1 MRLFLTMFSFVVPLL
16 AMAQEYPAVEPT
28 GTYFKYDKDGAEET
42 GDVNGT
48 VQGAPIKVLFE
59 ANATGM
65 DGLGAPR
72 YEWKIWKS
80 EAPSDIIVHR
90 TEENMEFTFV
100 ESGTFVVQLYV
111 TFYDTDGQVY
121 AEFPEED
128 GDAKTITFSVSESKL
143 EFPNAFSPNG
153 DGFNDTLRPKDG
165 YQSIVSFDAAVF
177 NRWGN
182 KLYSWS
188 DVNGE
193 WDGKYKGKTVKDG
206 VYFLVVKAKGADG
219 RNFTFRKTITV
230 LTGYNNG
237 EGANAGID
245 E

>member
-1 MRLFLTMFSFVVPLL
+1 MFSFVVPLL
-16 AMAQEYPAVEPT
+16 AMAQDIPAVEPT
-28 GTYFKYDKDGAEET
+28 GIYFKYDKDGAEET

-48 VQGAPIKVLFE
+48 VQGAPVKVLFE
-59 ANATGM
+59 ANATGIE
-65 DGLGAPR
+65 DLGAPR

-80 EAPSDIIVHR
+80 EAPSDIIVR
-90 TEENMEFTFV
+90 RAEENMEFTFV

-111 TFYDTDGQVY
+111 TFYDASGQVY
-121 AEFPEED
+121 AEFPAEGE
-128 GDAKTITFSVSESKL
+128 DAKTITFSVSESKL

-153 DGFNDTLRPKDG
+153 DGYNDTLRPKDG
-165 YQSIVSFDAAVF
+165 YQSIVSFNAAVF

-193 WDGKYKGKTVKDG
+193 WDGKYNGKTVKDG

-237 EGANAGID
+237 EGTGARID

>member
-1 MRLFLTMFSFVVPLL
+1 MRLFLTIFSFVVPLL
-16 AMAQEYPAVEPT
+16 VMSQSFPTVEPT
-28 GTYFKYDKDGAEET
+28 GTYYKYDRDGAEET

-48 VQGAPIKVLFE
+48 VQGAPVRVVFE
-59 ANATGM
+59 ANATGI
-65 DGLGAPR
+65 DDLGTPR

-80 EAPSDIIVHR
+80 EDPSNIIVHR
-90 TEENMEFTFV
+90 TEESLEYTFT

-111 TFYDTDGQVY
+111 TFYDASGQVY
-121 AEFPEED
+121 AEFPEEG
-128 GDAKTITFSVSESKL
+128 GDSKAITFSVSESKL
-143 EFPNAFSPNG
+143 EFPNAFSPNN
-153 DGFNDTLRPKDG
+153 DGYNDTLRPKDG

-182 KLYSWS
+182 KLYSWT

-193 WDGKYKGKTVKDG
+193 WDGKCNGKTVKDG

-219 RNFTFRKTITV
+219 RKFNIRKTITV

-237 EGANAGID
+237 EGSNTGTN

>member
-1 MRLFLTMFSFVVPLL
+1 MFSFVVPLL
-16 AMAQEYPAVEPT
+16 AMAQDIPAVEPT

-48 VQGAPIKVLFE
+48 VQGAPVKVLFQ
-59 ANATGM
+59 ANATGIE
-65 DGLGAPR
+65 DLDTPR

-90 TEENMEFTFV
+90 AEENMEFTFV

-111 TFYDTDGQVY
+111 TFYDAGGQVY
-121 AEFPEED
+121 AEFPAEGE
-128 GDAKTITFSVSESKL
+128 DAKTITFSVSESKL

-153 DGFNDTLRPKDG
+153 DGYNDTLRPKDG
-165 YQSIVSFDAAVF
+165 YQSIVSFNAAVF

-193 WDGKYKGKTVKDG
+193 WDGKYNGKTVKDG

-237 EGANAGID
+237 EGTGARID